1 MKIRFGLFL
10 YKIVTL
16 VIFLYIVSLLPKQID
31 NIKSEMKISNKNKEM
46 LIKKVERTYK
56 IRETGF
62 YKKGE

>member
-56 IRETGF
+56 IREIEF